1 MNDKKLIYA
10 LLDEVDF
17 ATLAISAD
25 DKPYSLPINFVRVD
39 KQIYFHGSRSG
50 RKIDILKRNLLA
62 SFSAV
67 KAFSL
72 IDSDFSSS
80 AGLAC
85 PATQFFT
92 SVSID
97 GDIEFV
103 EDYDEKVLALSSLM
117 SKLQPKGGYKP
128 LDDSLYKKMID
139 KTTIYKLIP
148 NQMNIKH
155 KFGQQLPKE
164 RFDMIISSLLDRSN
178 SIDLQTIEM
187 MKSRRSKDAV

>member
-1 MNDKKLIYA
+1 MNDKKLIYEF
-10 LLDEVDF
+10 LDEVEF
-17 ATLAISAD
+17 GTLAICAD
-25 DKPYSLPINFVRVD
+25 NKPYSLPINFARVD
-39 KQIYFHGSRSG
+39 KEIYFHGSRSG
-50 RKIDILKRNLLA
+50 RKIDILDKNSLA

-97 GDIEFV
+97 GSIEFV
-103 EDYDEKVLALSSLM
+103 EDYNEKVLALSSLM

-128 LDDSLYKKMID
+128 LDNSLYKKMID

-148 NQMNIKH
+148 NQLNIKH

-164 RFDMIISSLLDRSN
+164 RFDMIISSLLARSN
-178 SIDLQTIEM
+178 SLDLQTVDM
-187 MKSRRSKDAV
+187 MKSKRDKDAV